1 MKYHYMC
8 FILLEKFN
16 DILKTAVRPTA
27 VVDAVDQKL
36 TIDQGTTAT
45 IRCSVTGEPQPTVTW
60 SKSRGELT
68 ERHRVS
74 HTASEVTSIIYIFSH
89 KILG

>member
-1 MKYHYMC
+1 MC

-74 HTASEVTSIIYIFSH
+74 HTAS
-89 KILG
+89 